1 MNCKYLKILYF
12 SFVFIFLLFF
22 GCKNNNRNITPEIL
36 NLENKIIEQ
45 NQTEFID
52 ELNSKYIELLK
63 DTILKV
69 SEKKVITER
78 ALDFFSKI
86 KKPSISSYYLYELLK
101 NYKLDDHSER
111 ILEFIRLIEENGNKD
126 ISKTMKLLY
135 AEKYPEDKKFMKT
148 FGKEIAGKK
157 INFDNY
163 LKSIADNIYKDIEK
177 TGNINLIEARNY
189 INNCEIYAL
198 VSPDDKS
205 SPKYL
210 FMAAQ
215 VSQNIKMFI
224 KTLELYDWIL
234 LKYPEYEKVQTSMFM
249 KGFILD
255 NELKRIDEAREVYNQ
270 FLKKYPD
277 SDLADDVK
285 SSLEYLGKS
294 DEEILK
300 AIESK
305 SHK

>member
-1 MNCKYLKILYF
+1 MKIFNLGI
-12 SFVFIFLLFF
+12 VFIALLFF
-22 GCKNNNRNITPEIL
+22 GCKNSNKNITPEIL
-36 NLENKIIEQ
+36 SLEDKIKKE
-45 NQTEFID
+45 NQTELID
-52 ELNSKYIELLK
+52 ELNMKYIDLLK
-63 DTILKV
+63 DTSLELT
-69 SEKKVITER
+69 EKKIITER
-78 ALDFFSKI
+78 ALDFFSGVKR
-86 KKPSISSYYLYELLK
+86 PSISSYYLYELLK
-101 NYKLDDHSER
+101 NYELDNHKER
-111 ILEFIRLIEENGNKD
+111 IFEFIRLIEENGNKE

-135 AEKYPEDKKFMKT
+135 AEKYPEDKKFMKA

-157 INFDNY
+157 LNFDNH

-177 TGNINLIEARNY
+177 TGNINLVEARNY

-198 VSPDDKS
+198 VNPEDKS

-210 FMAAQ
+210 YMAAQ
-215 VSQNIKMFI
+215 VSQNIKMFV

-234 LKYPEYEKVQTSMFM
+234 LKYPDFEKVQTSMFM
-249 KGFILD
+249 KAFILD
-255 NELKRIDEAREVYNQ
+255 NELKRIDEARQVYDE
-270 FLKKYPD
+270 FLSKYPN